1 MTFLNRKEEVLDI
14 ELTQFGKHLLSK
26 GRFKPSY
33 YAFFDDDVLYDAKFA
48 GITTETQNQIEP
60 RIKETPR
67 LRTQYVFRG
76 IESEITKGLQDIR
89 INALQD
95 DSLDRNAPVLTTI
108 QSEADKH
115 YSNSIPLGSAKI
127 GSNKSPSWKVH
138 FLKGEL
144 SGSVEIQTNTKQ
156 PSQNI
161 PQLDTE
167 LLYETSVR
175 TDNFLDGAALTEHP
189 SDTFEDGTYIHLEE
203 GFIMLEVEEINGL
216 QLNSEFEIEVFKIE
230 DEQVDGELTGKEILI
245 PLKFQKSSRRDYE
258 ITSNNIFVPRP
269 RLEAPPPANR
279 MNAEYYLDMDLDS
292 EIDPLV
298 MCAVNPVDKTKGIF
312 SSRLHDCA
320 DALPEKERANIYSPD
335 EEYEDPCED

>member
-1 MTFLNRKEEVLDI
+1 
-14 ELTQFGKHLLSK
+14 
-26 GRFKPSY
+26 
-33 YAFFDDDVLYDAKFA
+33 
-48 GITTETQNQIEP
+48 
-60 RIKETPR
+60 
-67 LRTQYVFRG
+67 
-76 IESEITKGLQDIR
+76 
-89 INALQD
+89 
-95 DSLDRNAPVLTTI
+95 LTTI

-144 SGSVEIQTNTKQ
+144 SGSVEIQINTKQ
-156 PSQNI
+156 PAQNI

-175 TDNFLDGAALTEHP
+175 TDNSLDEPVHP
-189 SDTFEDGTYIHLEE
+189 PDVFEDGTYIHLEE
-203 GFIMLEVEEINGL
+203 DFIMLEIEEINGL

-245 PLKFQKSSRRDYE
+245 PLKFQKSSRKNYE
-258 ITSNNIFVPRP
+258 ITSNNVFVPHQP
-269 RLEAPPPANR
+269 REAPPPANR
-279 MNAEYYLDMDLDS
+279 MNAEYYLDMDFDS

-298 MCAVNPVDKTKGIF
+298 MCAVNPTDKTKGIF
-312 SSRLHDCA
+312 SSRFHDCA
-320 DALPEKERANIYSPD
+320 DVVPEKERANIYSPD